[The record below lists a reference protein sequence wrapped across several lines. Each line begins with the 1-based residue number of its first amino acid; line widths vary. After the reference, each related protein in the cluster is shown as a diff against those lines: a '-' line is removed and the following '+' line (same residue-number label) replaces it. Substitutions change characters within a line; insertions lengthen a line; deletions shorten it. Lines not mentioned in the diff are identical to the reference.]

1 MRRAELIMATL
12 MAAFSLYTMW
22 KSAELE
28 IGWIPNEGPGGG
40 AFPFWLAVGML
51 ICCILIFIRQFRQAN
66 EPVDSQKSYMDRQTV
81 VLFALVAGS
90 LTVTIVLINFVG
102 VYVAIP
108 LFMAFYLRVIGSH
121 RWLLTGS
128 IATATPLL
136 LFFFFEIALKITLPK
151 GITEPIFYPLYS
163 MFL

>member
-28 IGWIPNEGPGGG
+28 IGWIPSEGPGGG
-40 AFPFWLAVGML
+40 AFPFWLAVGMF
-51 ICCILIFIRQFRQAN
+51 ICCMLIFIRQLRHAD
-66 EPVDSQKSYMDRQTV
+66 EPIDSQKSYMDKQTF

-90 LTVTIVLINFVG
+90 LTVTIGLIDFVG

-108 LFMAFYLRVIGSH
+108 LFMIFYLRVIGDH
-121 RWLLTGS
+121 RWLLTGT

-151 GITEPIFYPLYS
+151 GVTEPMFYPLYS

>member
-1 MRRAELIMATL
+1 MIRAEYTMAAL

-28 IGWIPNEGPGGG
+28 IGWIPNQGPGGG
-40 AFPFWLAVGML
+40 AFPFWLAAGML
-51 ICCILIFIRQFRQAN
+51 ICCVLIILRQIR
-66 EPVDSQKSYMDRQTV
+66 KSDDVEDPKKVYMDRETF

-90 LTVTIVLINFVG
+90 LVMTVGLIEYVG

-108 LFMAFYLRVIGSH
+108 LFIAFYLRIMGSH
-121 RWLLTGS
+121 NWLLTGS
-128 IATATPLL
+128 IATATPII

-151 GITEPIFYPLYS
+151 GVTEPMFYPLYGL
-163 MFL
+163 FL

>member
-1 MRRAELIMATL
+1 MRRAELIMAAL

-28 IGWIPNEGPGGG
+28 IGWIPNQGPGGG

-51 ICCILIFIRQFRQAN
+51 ICSVVIFLRQIRKPNDN
-66 EPVDSQKSYMDRQTV
+66 EGSKKAYMGRDTF
-81 VLFALVAGS
+81 VLFAMVAGS
-90 LTVTIVLINFVG
+90 LIITVGLIKYVG

-108 LFMAFYLRVIGSH
+108 LFITFYLRVVGSH

-151 GITEPIFYPLYS
+151 GVTEPMFYPLYS
-163 MFL
+163 LFL

>member
-1 MRRAELIMATL
+1 MRRAEYIMAAV

-28 IGWIPNEGPGGG
+28 IGWIPNQGPGGG

-51 ICCILIFIRQFRQAN
+51 VCCILIIVRQLRRTD
-66 EPVDSQKSYMDRQTV
+66 EHTGSQKAYMDRQTF
-81 VLFALVAGS
+81 VLFAIVAGS
-90 LTVTIVLINFVG
+90 LIVTIGLIKFVG

-108 LFMAFYLRVIGSH
+108 LFIAVYLRVMGGH

-128 IATATPLL
+128 IATITPVI

-151 GITEPIFYPLYS
+151 GVTEPMFYPLYN

>member
-1 MRRAELIMATL
+1 
-12 MAAFSLYTMW
+12 
-22 KSAELE
+22 
-28 IGWIPNEGPGGG
+28 
-40 AFPFWLAVGML
+40 ML
-51 ICCILIFIRQFRQAN
+51 ICCMLIFIRQFRQAN

-151 GITEPIFYPLYS
+151 GITEPMFYPLYS

>member
-1 MRRAELIMATL
+1 MATL

-22 KSAELE
+22 KSAELV

-40 AFPFWLAVGML
+40 AFPFWLAFGML
-51 ICCILIFIRQFRQAN
+51 ICCMLIFIRKLRQPD
-66 EPVDSQKSYMDRQTV
+66 EPIDSQTTYMDRQTF
-81 VLFALVAGS
+81 VLFAMVAGS
-90 LTVTIVLINFVG
+90 LTVTIGMIGFVG

-151 GITEPIFYPLYS
+151 GVTEPMFYPLYS

>member
-1 MRRAELIMATL
+1 MRRAELIMAVL
-12 MAAFSLYTMW
+12 MAVFSFYLMS

-28 IGWIPNEGPGGG
+28 IGWIPKEGPGGG

-51 ICCILIFIRQFRQAN
+51 VCSLLIIIRWFRRAN
-66 EPVDSQKSYMDRQTV
+66 EHAYSKKPYMDRQTV
-81 VLFALVAGS
+81 ALFAIVAGS
-90 LTVTIVLINFVG
+90 LTVTIGLIQVVG

-108 LFMAFYLRVIGSH
+108 IFIAFYMRVVGSH
-121 RWLLTGS
+121 RWLISGS
-128 IATATPLL
+128 IAAAAPVI

-151 GITEPIFYPLYS
+151 GVTEPMFYPLYS

>member
-1 MRRAELIMATL
+1 MRQAELFMAAV
-12 MAAFSLYTMW
+12 MAAFSLYLMW
-22 KSAELE
+22 KSTELE
-28 IGWIPNEGPGGG
+28 IGWIPGEGPGGG

-51 ICCILIFIRQFRQAN
+51 ICCLLMIIRWFRRADKDDRS
-66 EPVDSQKSYMDRQTV
+66 EKPYMDRQSV
-81 VLFALVAGS
+81 VLFAIVAGS
-90 LTVTIVLINFVG
+90 LTVTIGLIQVVG

-108 LFMAFYLRVIGSH
+108 LFLAFYMRVMGSH
-121 RWLLTGS
+121 RWLVSGS
-128 IATATPLL
+128 IATAAPVI

>member
-1 MRRAELIMATL
+1 MRRAELIMAAL

-28 IGWIPNEGPGGG
+28 IGWIPNQGPGGG

-51 ICCILIFIRQFRQAN
+51 ICSVVIFTRQIRIPN
-66 EPVDSQKSYMDRQTV
+66 DTEGSKKVYMDRETF
-81 VLFALVAGS
+81 VLFAMVAGS
-90 LTVTIVLINFVG
+90 LIITVGLIKYVG

-108 LFMAFYLRVIGSH
+108 LFISFYLRVMGSH
-121 RWLLTGS
+121 QWLLTGS

-151 GITEPIFYPLYS
+151 GVTEPLFYPLYS
-163 MFL
+163 LFL

>member
-1 MRRAELIMATL
+1 MATL

-40 AFPFWLAVGML
+40 AFPFWLGVGML
-51 ICCILIFIRQFRQAN
+51 ICCMLIFTRQFRQ
-66 EPVDSQKSYMDRQTV
+66 VDVHVESQTSYMDKQTF

-90 LTVTIVLINFVG
+90 LTITIGLIEFVG
-102 VYVAIP
+102 VYVAVP

-151 GITEPIFYPLYS
+151 GVTEPVFYPLYS
-163 MFL
+163 IFL

>member
-1 MRRAELIMATL
+1 MRRAELIMAAV
-12 MAAFSLYTMW
+12 MAAFSLYLMW

-28 IGWIPNEGPGGG
+28 IGWIPGEGPGGG

-51 ICCILIFIRQFRQAN
+51 ICCLLMIIRWFRRVDEHDRSE
-66 EPVDSQKSYMDRQTV
+66 EPYMDRQTV
-81 VLFALVAGS
+81 VLFAIVAGS
-90 LTVTIVLINFVG
+90 LTVTIGLIQVVG

-108 LFMAFYLRVIGSH
+108 LFLAFYLRVMGSH
-121 RWLLTGS
+121 RWLVSGS
-128 IATATPLL
+128 IATAAPVL

-151 GITEPIFYPLYS
+151 GVTEPLFYPLYN